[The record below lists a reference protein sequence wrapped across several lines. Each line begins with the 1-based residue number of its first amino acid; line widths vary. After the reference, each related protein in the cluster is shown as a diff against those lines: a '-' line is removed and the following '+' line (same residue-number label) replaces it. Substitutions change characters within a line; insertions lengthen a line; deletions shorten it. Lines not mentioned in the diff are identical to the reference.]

1 MARPTSNRVVTIA
14 DVAARAGVSTATVS
28 YVIND
33 KPSKNLLPETRERV
47 LAAARELGYRPSTAA
62 RSIRTQQT
70 NLIGFI
76 TDEIATTP
84 YAGAVIKGAQDV
96 AREHDKLLLLISTDG
111 DTATEHAAVETLLE
125 HRVEGILFATMYH
138 RPVVPP
144 SGLRDTKAVLL
155 DCFSTDRTFAS
166 VVPDEVDGGLR
177 ATQVL
182 LNKGHRRI
190 GFLNVSEDIPA
201 ASGRLAG
208 YLQALQVAGLAFDP
222 TLVRYGVGGRT
233 LSAYAIALEWL
244 QEPDRPTAL
253 FCFNDRM
260 ALGVYDAAR
269 QLGLSIPRD
278 LALIGFDNQRD
289 LADVLHPGL
298 SSMTL
303 PHYEMGTW
311 AVRYLLG
318 ETEDA
323 GQPVQKLINCPFVER
338 GSA

>member
-1 MARPTSNRVVTIA
+1 MARRTSNHVVTIA
-14 DVAARAGVSTATVS
+14 DVAARARVSTATVS

-47 LAAARELGYRPSTAA
+47 LKAARELGYRPSTAA
-62 RSIRTQQT
+62 RSIRTQQS

-96 AREHDKLLLLISTDG
+96 ARLHNKLLLLINTDG
-111 DTATEHAAVETLLE
+111 DAAIEHAAVETLLE
-125 HRVEGILFATMYH
+125 HRVEGIIFATMYH
-138 RPVVPP
+138 QPVVPP
-144 SGLRDTKAVLL
+144 AGLREARAVLL
-155 DCFSTDRTFAS
+155 DCFCADRSIAS
-166 VVPDEVDGGLR
+166 VVPDEFRGGYD
-177 ATQVL
+177 ATRVL
-182 LNKGHRRI
+182 LAKGHRGI

-201 ASGRLAG
+201 ARGRLAG
-208 YLQALQVAGLAFDP
+208 YRQALEEAGLPFDP
-222 TLVRYGVGGRT
+222 ELVRYGIGGRT
-233 LSAYAIALEWL
+233 LSGYAVASNWL
-244 QEPDRPTAL
+244 QEPNRPTAL

-260 ALGVYDAAR
+260 AMGVYDAAR
-269 QLGLSIPRD
+269 QLGLSIPHD
-278 LALIGFDNQRD
+278 LAVVGFDNQRD
-289 LADVLHPGL
+289 IADVLHPGL
-298 SSMTL
+298 STMTL

-323 GQPVQKLINCPFVER
+323 GEPVQKLLDCPFVER